1 MPAMRNRLR
10 PSLGLSLRLT
20 LGLSSGL
27 ALLGCQSGPPPAPQ
41 PVAAD
46 VKLDLSQAD
55 GSSLD
60 IDAALARGETVALV
74 FWQTWCPSCRE
85 EAPLIAAAAKAEGAR
100 IRFVSVVPG
109 KTGTVDE
116 AKVEATRAEWG
127 YQGFPL
133 VRDTDLSLSRSLE
146 VRGTPTI
153 LVLGK
158 DRQVLYREHRPP
170 ADWSALRGAELG
182 ALPASAPGEGAQGGA
197 GAPADSPECEG
208 GVCPL
213 PAGS

>member
-1 MPAMRNRLR
+1 MSAMRNLL
-10 PSLGLSLRLT
+10 SLSFAAGLS
-20 LGLSSGL
+20 L
-27 ALLGCQSGPPPAPQ
+27 ALLGCQSSAAPAPEPLPAEVELALTQ
-41 PVAAD
+41 T
-46 VKLDLSQAD
+46 D

-85 EAPLIAAAAKAEGAR
+85 EAPQIAAAAQAEGER

-116 AKVEATRAEWG
+116 AKVEETRAAWG

-133 VRDTDLSLSRSLE
+133 VRDADLSLSRSLE

-153 LVLGK
+153 VVLGK
-158 DRQVLYREHRPP
+158 GRRVLYRDHRPP
-170 ADWSALRGAELG
+170 ADWATLRGA
-182 ALPASAPGEGAQGGA
+182 PAGEGAGQPGGA
-197 GAPADSPECEG
+197 AECED